1 MTGSGRMKMKK
12 KQKVGAS
19 MTDPQANLSV
29 IGSFQIVEDAVTGL
43 FGELGLDNITL
54 KEKYNAAWVFAKN
67 KIKVLGQ
74 IGWNEE
80 LNVECFLSSITR
92 AAVNTDT
99 AIRNKAGKLCVYSRA
114 QLCMLDLAAER
125 IRKVPEFD
133 MGDGFATQ
141 KPEEDIA
148 FARFQDR
155 ELFPTGQVR
164 VNYTNIDFSR
174 HTNNIEYIRFMLDT
188 YTVRELEERPVKE
201 MEISYTGQTYENDVL
216 TIYRGSFGEKDIF
229 TLQKED
235 KVVARSEIIF

>member
-1 MTGSGRMKMKK
+1 MVKN
-12 KQKVGAS
+12 QKVGAS

-43 FGELGLDNITL
+43 LGEHGLDNITL
-54 KEKYNAAWVFAKN
+54 KGKYNAAWVFAKN
-67 KIKVLGQ
+67 KVKVLEK

-80 LNVECFLSSITR
+80 FHVECFISSITR
-92 AAVNTDT
+92 AAVNMDT

-114 QLCMLDLAAER
+114 QLCMLDLAAGR

-133 MGDGFATQ
+133 MGDGLITQQPEKDIVFAG
-141 KPEEDIA
+141 
-148 FARFQDR
+148 FQNR
-155 ELFPTGQVR
+155 ELFPVGQVR

-188 YTVRELEERPVKE
+188 YTVQELEERPVKE
-201 MEISYTGQTYENDVL
+201 MEISYTGQSYENDVL
-216 TIYRGSFGEKDIF
+216 AIYRGSFGEKDIF

-235 KVVARSEIIF
+235 KVVARSEIIFIAS